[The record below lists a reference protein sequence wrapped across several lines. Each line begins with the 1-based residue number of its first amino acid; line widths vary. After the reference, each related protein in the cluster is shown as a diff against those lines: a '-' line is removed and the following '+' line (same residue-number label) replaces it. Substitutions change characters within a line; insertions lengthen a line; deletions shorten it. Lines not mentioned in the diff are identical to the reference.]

1 MKWLEISVET
11 EAAAVE
17 TVSGILHE
25 YGEGGVAVHQDVTP
39 DDEDGAYHYDT
50 SHPTT
55 VTTYVPA
62 TDEGESRRDAIAT
75 ALGHLT
81 AFNLAHIGPVRSREV
96 DEEDWANAWK
106 RFYHPMRFGRR
117 LVIRP
122 SWRAFAAGPDDLV
135 IELDPGMAFGTGL
148 HQTTAMC
155 MELLEDYIVPGA
167 VVLDQGT
174 GSGILAIAAARLGAA
189 RVTAVDVS
197 EVAVEA
203 TRENAA
209 RNGATDRIDVR
220 RGEDVPGSP
229 HPPAPSPDRGR
240 GGDDALR
247 PLPPDTTSQEN
258 ARCPLPSDTT
268 SWEDALPSP
277 AHGRAGW
284 AVGSAEPRDG
294 SAWVGGE
301 GPYDVVIANIIA
313 NVIIALSAPFA
324 AVLKPGGALIA
335 SGIIRDRED
344 EVRGALETAGF
355 TVERREGR
363 DEWVALVA
371 RRTYDGNG

>member
-50 SHPTT
+50 ACPTT

-62 TDEGESRRDAIAT
+62 TDEGESRRDAIAA

-81 AFNLAHIGPVRSREV
+81 AFNLAHIGPVQSHEV

-122 SWRAFAAGPDDLV
+122 SWRLFAARPDDLV

-155 MELLEDYIVPGA
+155 MELLEDYVVPGA

-209 RNGATDRIDVR
+209 RNGVTDCIDVR
-220 RGEDVPGSP
+220 RGEDVPGNP
-229 HPPAPSPDRGR
+229 HP
-240 GGDDALR
+240 R
-247 PLPPDTTSQEN
+247 PLS
-258 ARCPLPSDTT
+258 LPRERGD
-268 SWEDALPSP
+268 E
-277 AHGRAGW
+277 
-284 AVGSAEPRDG
+284 
-294 SAWVGGE
+294 GG
-301 GPYDVVIANIIA
+301 YDVVIANIIA

-344 EVRGALETAGF
+344 EVCGALETAGF

-363 DEWVALVA
+363 DEWIALAA
-371 RRTYDGNG
+371 RRQYDGNG